1 MKRCFNLLILAV
13 CFLVSVIALTPVDAR
28 DSKSNEINNLLAK
41 EKKERNKLQARIN
54 KQKQDLSRLGKK
66 EFSGLEKLRILDD
79 QLKKRRRELNIYNYN
94 MGKNKKKIAL
104 LSKRITAME

>member
-13 CFLVSVIALTPVDAR
+13 CFLVNAMAVTPADAR

-41 EKKERNKLQARIN
+41 EKKERNKLQVRIN

-66 EFSGLEKLRILDD
+66 DRKSVV
-79 QLKKRRRELNIYNYN
+79 
-94 MGKNKKKIAL
+94 
-104 LSKRITAME
+104 